1 MAYLHWQTR
10 SKKEFDIINRMEM
23 LVAKETGLTTEDIKA
38 ISFIEFYEL
47 YSSCINQLKEMNK

>member
-1 MAYLHWQTR
+1 
-10 SKKEFDIINRMEM
+10 MEM